1 MRGGVSISDIG
12 GGGFGSGILVR
23 AKKRRMLGW
32 PFRTPRRRMPWAT
45 RGDASILPE
54 GTAPDAMLAV
64 LTKIPCAQHPYQLH
78 PIPQIVNYLGIGVD
92 VDVDGGV
99 VGDVLGTIGVV
110 AQGDAFVF
118 FVGYGGKGERLS

>member
-1 MRGGVSISDIG
+1 
-12 GGGFGSGILVR
+12 
-23 AKKRRMLGW
+23 
-32 PFRTPRRRMPWAT
+32 
-45 RGDASILPE
+45 
-54 GTAPDAMLAV
+54 MLAV

-110 AQGDAFVF
+110 AQGVHAFVF
-118 FVGYGGKGERLS
+118 FVCYGGKGDRL